1 MLSGFFS
8 ALRLAGRARF
18 LSILSG
24 ALVVLAVCVVL
35 SAQFSG
41 RQSPTV
47 ALDVGLSVVRL
58 LLPLAMVLM
67 VQELIS
73 KEFDRRYFLN
83 SLAYPSSR
91 DGFFLARFFAIIFLG
106 QCFLLVMAVVL
117 AFLVMLLGANV
128 GQATPVSLG
137 LGYVVVII
145 FVSLDFL
152 VLCAMAGFLAV
163 VASTSSFV
171 LIGVFGF
178 MLVARSFASIVEL
191 LARNTYLVSDAESY
205 RAGVGMLGHLLPNL
219 GALDVRG
226 VALYGRWEF
235 LSADWPW
242 LIVSNISY
250 AVGLVALAVWALNR
264 KRFS

>member
-1 MLSGFFS
+1 MLLGFS
-8 ALRLAGRARF
+8 SSLRLAGRARF
-18 LSILSG
+18 FSFLLGSLFI
-24 ALVVLAVCVVL
+24 LAVTVIL

-58 LLPLAMVLM
+58 LLPLAVVLM
-67 VQELIS
+67 VQEILS

-83 SLAYPSSR
+83 SLAYPCSR
-91 DGFFLARFFAIIFLG
+91 DGFFLTRFFVVVFLG

-117 AFLVMLLGANV
+117 AFLVMFLEANV
-128 GQATPVSLG
+128 VQATPVNLG
-137 LGYVVVII
+137 SGYVVVIMFI
-145 FVSLDFL
+145 SLDFF
-152 VLCAMAGFLAV
+152 VLCAVAGFLAV
-163 VASTSSFV
+163 VASTSNFV

-178 MLVARSFASIVEL
+178 MLVARSFASIIEL

-205 RAGVGMLGHLLPNL
+205 RARVGVLGYLLPDL

-235 LSADWPW
+235 LPADWPW
-242 LIVSNISY
+242 LMTSNMSY
-250 AVGLVALAVWALNR
+250 AVCLVALAMWALNR